1 MNCRVD
7 NSSQHED
14 VPVLSAHA
22 ADGALDHLERMV
34 RATGGP
40 GRVERIQGMDLQYW
54 TSRINS
60 VIYCS
65 GLLDSQRQRAIRL
78 LTELRSSNRV

>member
-1 MNCRVD
+1 MICGVD
-7 NSSQHED
+7 SSGKD
-14 VPVLSAHA
+14 GNVSVLSAGV

-34 RATGGP
+34 RATAGP
-40 GRVERIQGMDLQYW
+40 GRVERIQGMDLRYW

>member
-1 MNCRVD
+1 MNGGVD
-7 NSSQHED
+7 TSRQDENVS
-14 VPVLSAHA
+14 VLSARA

-40 GRVERIQGMDLQYW
+40 GRVEPIQGMDLQYW

-60 VIYCS
+60 VIDCS